1 VISRFPFFVFMFIK
15 SKKTMKNKRLHI
27 LTMKEKMTI
36 QLWLGVFLAVMGC
49 ILLWVGLF
57 LPPMG
62 VIHASVLTAMGE
74 VFTFSGALIG
84 IDYSYKYKSIKYI
97 AEMDKEEKK
106 EEIEENDEE

>member
-1 VISRFPFFVFMFIK
+1 MK
-15 SKKTMKNKRLHI
+15 SKKLHI
-27 LTMKEKMTI
+27 LSTKEKMTI

-62 VIHASVLTAMGE
+62 IIHASVLTAMGE
-74 VFTFSGALIG
+74 TFTFSGALIG

-97 AEMDKEEKK
+97 AEMDKETK
-106 EEIEENDEE
+106 DEEEEKELEEE

>member
-1 VISRFPFFVFMFIK
+1 MK
-15 SKKTMKNKRLHI
+15 TKKLHI
-27 LTMKEKMTI
+27 LSMKEKMTI

-57 LPPMG
+57 LPPIG
-62 VIHASVLTAMGE
+62 AIHASVLTAMGE

-97 AEMDKEEKK
+97 AERGNLWKIMKK
-106 EEIEENDEE
+106 CRLLSLGLQQKILVLRM

>member
-1 VISRFPFFVFMFIK
+1 MK
-15 SKKTMKNKRLHI
+15 SKKLHI
-27 LTMKEKMTI
+27 LSTKEKMTI

-62 VIHASVLTAMGE
+62 IIHASVLTAMGE

-97 AEMDKEEKK
+97 AEMDKETKDDK
-106 EEIEENDEE
+106 LEEEEDE